1 MKQQFVVWMS
11 LFLSVLGIPLFFILS
26 NWYAF
31 ESLHSFNDAYVFSY
45 SIISGLQQG
54 ASLLDLKFEVYI
66 SVLLAL
72 TPLIATL
79 YIVVPKTSEKTHG
92 YAKWAGVK
100 DIECFKI
107 FSKEGFCKIVHPLG
121 VCFNKGFILGKFGF
135 PLAKRVCYNKPL
147 GAMIVAPPG
156 AGKTA
161 AIAIPNLL
169 TLPTSCI
176 VTDIKGELCSLSAG
190 YRQQA
195 LRNEILV
202 FNPFGEDNTCFFNP
216 FDKRLVEPMNFDAKL
231 RLVQEVANNIFI
243 QEDKQEDHWVAKARE
258 LFSFYALYDVCTKN
272 ESSLYDIAMWPNRD
286 FIALIHPKSKHYKT
300 LYQHD
305 ENGNLVLNPNTNYPI
320 QNPNG
325 NPAQL
330 FYLQVGDQKYI
341 DVDDPRNYDPN
352 EPEPEHRAEGVL
364 DEIIRNDARGW
375 ANAAEEEFAS
385 IKSTFNRFV
394 SVFKS
399 PQVKEATSNMNFK
412 YADFRKKN
420 ITLYIKIAQTDIATL
435 APLIRTLLESIAK
448 NLLIEESKKPNERIY
463 FILDEF
469 VHFGKLPFLLEMP
482 ALCRSYNVVPLFI
495 TQDYAMIRKYYSDD
509 ELKVLKGVV
518 HYNIVFKM
526 NSAEDAEIISKE
538 VGQFTRLSKNTS
550 TEKGQL
556 VFGGTSSY
564 SLEGRELLTPQD
576 ILNIPD
582 DEVIVIVTGNKAKPL
597 KLKANFYFKDKELL
611 NRVDWTTKSNKG
623 D

>member
-1 MKQQFVVWMS
+1 MKQQFIAWMS
-11 LFLSVLGIPLFFILS
+11 LLLSVLGIPVFFILA

-31 ESLHSFNDAYVFSY
+31 EGLHSFNDAYIFSH
-45 SIISGLQQG
+45 SIILGLQQG
-54 ASLLDLKFEVYI
+54 ASVLDLKFEVYCTA
-66 SVLLAL
+66 LLAL

-79 YIVVPKTSEKTHG
+79 YLLLPKTAQKTHG

-100 DIECFKI
+100 DIKCFKI
-107 FSKEGFCKIVHPLG
+107 YSKEGFFKTIHPLG

-135 PLAKRVCYNKPL
+135 PFAKSVCYDKPL

-156 AGKTA
+156 AGKSA

-169 TLPTSCI
+169 NLPTSCI
-176 VTDIKGELCSLSAG
+176 VTDIKGELCSVSAG

-195 LRNEILV
+195 LHNKIFI
-202 FNPFGEDNTCFFNP
+202 FNPFGKDNTCFFNP
-216 FDKRLVEPMNFDAKL
+216 FDKHLIEPMNFDSKL

-272 ESSLYDIAMWPNRD
+272 QSNFYDIAMGPNQD
-286 FIALIHPKSKHYKT
+286 FVALIHPQSKYYKM

-305 ENGNLVLNPNTNYPI
+305 QNGNLV
-320 QNPNG
+320 QNPNA

-330 FYLQVGDQKYI
+330 FYLQVSDQKYI
-341 DVDDPRNYDPN
+341 DVNDPRNYDPN
-352 EPEPEHRAEGVL
+352 EPEPEHRSEGTL

-399 PQVKEATSNMNFK
+399 PQVKEATSKMSFE

-420 ITLYIKIAQTDIATL
+420 ITLYIKIAQTDITTL

-448 NLLIEESKKPNERIY
+448 NLLLEESKKPNERIY

-469 VHFGKLPFLLEMP
+469 VRFGKLPFLLEMP

-538 VGQFTRLSKNTS
+538 VRQFTRLSKNTS

-564 SLEGRELLTPQD
+564 SLEGKELLTPQD

-582 DEVIVIVTGNKAKPL
+582 NEVIIMVTGKKATPL

-611 NRVDWTTKSNKG
+611 GRVGWKLETTNPNLG

>member
-1 MKQQFVVWMS
+1 MKQQFAVWMS
-11 LFLSVLGIPLFFILS
+11 LFLSVLGMPLFFIVS

-31 ESLHSFNDAYVFSY
+31 DELRSFKDAYVFSH
-45 SIISGLQQG
+45 SIILGLQHG
-54 ASLLDLKFEVYI
+54 ASVLDLKFEVYCTA
-66 SVLLAL
+66 LLAL

-79 YIVVPKTSEKTHG
+79 YLLIPKISEKTHG

-107 FSKEGFCKIVHPLG
+107 FSEKGFFKTIHPLG

-135 PLAKRVCYNKPL
+135 PFAKSVCYDKPL

-169 TLPTSCI
+169 SLPTSCI

-195 LRNEILV
+195 LHNEILV

-216 FDKRLVEPMNFDAKL
+216 FDKRLVEPMSFDSKL
-231 RLVQEVANNIFI
+231 RLVQEVANNVFA
-243 QEDKQEDHWVAKARE
+243 QEDRDHWVAKARE
-258 LFSFYALYDVCTKN
+258 LFSFYALYDLCTKN
-272 ESSLYDIAMWPNRD
+272 ESSFYDVAMGPNKD
-286 FIALIHPKSKHYKT
+286 FAPLIHHQSKYYRM

-305 ENGNLVLNPNTNYPI
+305 QEGNLLINPAGHPI
-320 QNPNG
+320 QNPNA

-330 FYLQVGDQKYI
+330 FYLQVGDQKYT
-341 DVDDPRNYDPN
+341 DVNDPRNYDPS
-352 EPEPEHRAEGVL
+352 EPEPEQRTEGVL
-364 DEIIRNDARGW
+364 DEIIRNDARAW

-399 PQVKEATSNMNFK
+399 PQVKEATSKMSFDCT
-412 YADFRKKN
+412 DFRKKN

-448 NLLIEESKKPNERIY
+448 NLLLEESKKPDERIY

-469 VHFGKLPFLLEMP
+469 VRFGKLPFLLEMP

-509 ELKVLKGVV
+509 ELKILRGVV

-538 VGQFTRLSKNTS
+538 VGQFTCLSKNTS

-582 DEVIVIVTGNKAKPL
+582 DEVIIVVTGKKATPL
-597 KLKANFYFKDKELL
+597 KLKANFYFKDRKLL
-611 NRVDWTTKSNKG
+611 SRVNWTIKPNKG

>member
-1 MKQQFVVWMS
+1 MS

-31 ESLHSFNDAYVFSY
+31 EELHSFNDAYVFSY
-45 SIISGLQQG
+45 SIISGLQRG

-66 SVLLAL
+66 ATLLAL

-79 YIVVPKTSEKTHG
+79 YIIIPKTSKKTHG
-92 YAKWAGVK
+92 YAKWAMAK

-190 YRQQA
+190 YRQRV
-195 LRNEILV
+195 LHNEILV

-216 FDKRLVEPMNFDAKL
+216 FDKRLIEPMSFDAKL

-272 ESSLYDIAMWPNRD
+272 ESSFYDIAMWPNRD
-286 FIALIHPKSKHYKT
+286 FAALIHPQSRHYAVFF
-300 LYQHD
+300 QED
-305 ENGNLVLNPNTNYPI
+305 ENGNMVRTDSDIDPAKSFYTQVLE
-320 QNPNG
+320 
-325 NPAQL
+325 
-330 FYLQVGDQKYI
+330 QKYA
-341 DVDDPRNYDPN
+341 DVNDPRNYDPN

-399 PQVKEATSNMNFK
+399 PQVKEATSNMSFK

-469 VHFGKLPFLLEMP
+469 VRFGKLPFLLEMP

-550 TEKGQL
+550 TERGQL